1 MKPGCVMAV
10 FTGYLEFDT
19 KGDTDII
26 DVTSRV
32 AGIVASSS
40 IIDGTVL
47 VFAPGSTA
55 AITTLEYEPGL
66 VSDLREAL
74 DRLVPPDMYYKHH
87 EKWHD
92 GNGHSHIRASL
103 LGQSKSFPVIK
114 GNILLGTWQQIIF
127 IDLDNRPRSRKVV
140 VQVCGERA

>member
-1 MKPGCVMAV
+1 MKPGYAMAV

-32 AGIVASSS
+32 AGIVASSA
-40 IIDGTVL
+40 IADGAVL

-66 VSDLREAL
+66 VSDLREVL
-74 DRLVPPDMYYKHH
+74 DRLVPADMHYQHH

-103 LGQSKSFPVIK
+103 LGQSRSFPVIN

>member
-1 MKPGCVMAV
+1 MAV
-10 FTGYLEFDT
+10 FTGCLEFDT
-19 KGDTDII
+19 QGDTDII

-47 VFAPGSTA
+47 AFAPGSTA
-55 AITTLEYEPGL
+55 AITTFEYEPGL

-87 EKWHD
+87 EKWLD

-127 IDLDNRPRSRKVV
+127 IDLDNRPRSRRVI

>member
-1 MKPGCVMAV
+1 MAV
-10 FTGYLEFDT
+10 FTGYLDFDT
-19 KGDTDII
+19 KGNTDII

-40 IIDGTVL
+40 ITDGIVL

-55 AITTLEYEPGL
+55 AITTLEYESGL

-74 DRLVPPDMYYKHH
+74 DRLIPPDMYYKHH

-103 LGQSKSFPVIK
+103 LGQSRSFPVIE

-127 IDLDNRPRSRKVV
+127 IDLDNRPRSRRVI